1 MVSSG
6 GVRTGTDAIERIR
19 NGADFVQIYTPL
31 MIEGPSAPSK
41 ILSEMQEEMKRLG
54 VNDIN

>member
-19 NGADFVQIYTPL
+19 NGADLVQIYTPL